1 MIQISQKEKPPEC
14 TPQFYG
20 RGLREQKERDT
31 PTVQEHSAKEN
42 LQAKLAHTIRVGV
55 TAAVLM

>member
-1 MIQISQKEKPPEC
+1 MTPE

-20 RGLREQKERDT
+20 RGFREQKERDT

-42 LQAKLAHTIRVGV
+42 LQAKLAHTPSVPK
-55 TAAVLM
+55 